1 MVATSSAPIPKSQ
14 YSGLSLARLSCRIIY
29 RGAPMNAPYRRPVP
43 PRINMIIT
51 SPERSKLST
60 SSATNSVVWASKAPA
75 MPAMTAARV

>member
-1 MVATSSAPIPKSQ
+1 
-14 YSGLSLARLSCRIIY
+14 
-29 RGAPMNAPYRRPVP
+29 MNAPYRRPVP